1 MGRDNIA
8 AYGTSKIENGNT
20 RSAMQ
25 EKRRAGRVFGK
36 IRETDMESN
45 VKLTK
50 KERAEFIYLL
60 KILQNQ
66 GDKEYDYENMIKALQ
81 YGYEYHYSDIFDC
94 LFDEELSSEGCRE
107 VLDILEM
114 YRGIIYSYNNLKRE
128 RKQLSLTE
136 DDIRFPGFDG
146 NNEGKQMSYT
156 EYFSKDLGRYD
167 EIEQL
172 SHGYYN
178 SHWPK
183 TLILPRYTPIAITM
197 AYSRV
202 ICATDSLA

>member
-1 MGRDNIA
+1 MDSI
-8 AYGTSKIENGNT
+8 I
-20 RSAMQ
+20 
-25 EKRRAGRVFGK
+25 
-36 IRETDMESN
+36 
-45 VKLTK
+45 KLSI

-60 KILQNQ
+60 KILKNQ
-66 GDKEYDYENMIKALQ
+66 GDEEYDYDNMIKALQ
-81 YGYEYHYSDIFDC
+81 YGYQYHYSDVFDC
-94 LFDEELSSEGCRE
+94 LFDDELSYEDCRE

-114 YRGIIYSYNNLKRE
+114 YRGIIYSYINLKRE
-128 RKQLSLTE
+128 GQKVTLTE

-156 EYFSKDLGRYD
+156 EYFIKDLGRYD

-183 TLILPRYTPIAITM
+183 LNDYRNMLAKWEEYKSLPNRYMMSEQQIKDLLKC
-197 AYSRV
+197 R
-202 ICATDSLA
+202 

>member
-1 MGRDNIA
+1 MDN
-8 AYGTSKIENGNT
+8 
-20 RSAMQ
+20 
-25 EKRRAGRVFGK
+25 
-36 IRETDMESN
+36 N
-45 VKLTK
+45 VKLTR

-66 GDKEYDYENMIKALQ
+66 GDVEYDYDNMIKALQ
-81 YGYEYHYSDIFDC
+81 YGYEYHYSDVLDC

-114 YRGIIYSYNNLKRE
+114 YRGIIYSYISLKRE

-146 NNEGKQMSYT
+146 NSEGMQMSYT
-156 EYFSKDLGRYD
+156 EYFIKDLRRYD

-178 SHWPK
+178 SHCPK
-183 TLILPRYTPIAITM
+183 LNDYRAMLRKWKEYKDTLPNRYMMDEQQIKELLK
-197 AYSRV
+197 Y
-202 ICATDSLA
+202 

>member
-1 MGRDNIA
+1 MDSNI
-8 AYGTSKIENGNT
+8 
-20 RSAMQ
+20 
-25 EKRRAGRVFGK
+25 
-36 IRETDMESN
+36 
-45 VKLTK
+45 KLTK

-60 KILQNQ
+60 KILKNQ
-66 GDKEYDYENMIKALQ
+66 GDEEYDYDNMIKALQ

-94 LFDEELSSEGCRE
+94 LFDEELSADGCRE

-114 YRGIIYSYNNLKRE
+114 YRGIIFSYINLKRE
-128 RKQLSLTE
+128 GIQLSLTE

-146 NNEGKQMSYT
+146 NNECEQMSYT
-156 EYFSKDLGRYD
+156 EYFIKDLGRYD

-183 TLILPRYTPIAITM
+183 LGDYRTMLGKWQEYKNTLSNRYMMSEQQIKDLLN
-197 AYSRV
+197 SR
-202 ICATDSLA
+202 

>member
-1 MGRDNIA
+1 M
-8 AYGTSKIENGNT
+8 EN
-20 RSAMQ
+20 
-25 EKRRAGRVFGK
+25 
-36 IRETDMESN
+36 N
-45 VKLTK
+45 VKLTR

-66 GDKEYDYENMIKALQ
+66 GDGEYDYENMIKALQ
-81 YGYEYHYSDIFDC
+81 YGYEYHYSDVFDC

-114 YRGIIYSYNNLKRE
+114 YRGIIYSYINLKRE
-128 RKQLSLTE
+128 GKQLSLTE
-136 DDIRFPGFDG
+136 DDIKFPGFDG

-156 EYFSKDLGRYD
+156 EYFIKDLGRYN

-183 TLILPRYTPIAITM
+183 LDDYRAMLKKWEEYKNLPNRYMMNEQQIVDLLN
-197 AYSRV
+197 SR
-202 ICATDSLA
+202 